1 MVTATLVETVN
12 TSVVQCH
19 FITGSNALGC
29 MVVLVS
35 ESTSIFFTLE
45 RNNPCKVEALNT
57 TDPMSSFYAVYA
69 YDIESDGT
77 SGTLPIPGQLIM
89 KSSDNFTS
97 TCLPSVS
104 IGNFVLIVSF
114 DDYKFNQV
122 RMLQNYGSQEGNCF
136 AYILN
141 FVELLIIITMS

>member
-12 TSVVQCH
+12 TSVTVVQCH

-35 ESTSIFFTLE
+35 ESTSIFFILE

-77 SGTLPIPGQLIM
+77 SGTLPIPGQLIRT
-89 KSSDNFTS
+89 SSENFTS
-97 TCLPSVS
+97 TCLSSVPTGDS
-104 IGNFVLIVSF
+104 VLIVNF
-114 DDYKFNQV
+114 DDCNQV
-122 RMLQNYGSQEGNCF
+122 QNVAKLWKPRRKLFCIYSAFCGTVNIVC
-136 AYILN
+136 
-141 FVELLIIITMS
+141 